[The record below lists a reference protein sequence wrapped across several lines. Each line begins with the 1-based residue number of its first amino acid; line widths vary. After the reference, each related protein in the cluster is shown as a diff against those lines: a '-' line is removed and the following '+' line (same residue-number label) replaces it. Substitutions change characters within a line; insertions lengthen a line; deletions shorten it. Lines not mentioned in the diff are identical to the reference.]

1 MLIREKWPQFALV
14 LLTSVEKQN
23 VRNDEIYHAIIII
36 NSIHLVNLLIT
47 FIFSLSDE
55 VDKQDLLKEHADNN
69 EDDGYRVRKV

>member
-1 MLIREKWPQFALV
+1 MITICSSVVNLSREAKCKKGWNL
-14 LLTSVEKQN
+14 S
-23 VRNDEIYHAIIII
+23 YAIIII

-69 EDDGYRVRKV
+69 KDDSYRVRKV